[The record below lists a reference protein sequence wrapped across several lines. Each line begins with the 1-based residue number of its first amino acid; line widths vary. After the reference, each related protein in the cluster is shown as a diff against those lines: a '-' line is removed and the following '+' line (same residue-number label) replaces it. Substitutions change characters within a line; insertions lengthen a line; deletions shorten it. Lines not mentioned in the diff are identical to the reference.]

1 MATVPTSRGRLIGTP
16 LSRAT
21 IRDVRP
27 GKPDDP
33 PPTTLLL
40 GEYLAAVRRELE
52 SVALIAASD
61 DPAVPQLQL
70 ADVEIDMA
78 YGVEEVTDAGV
89 RVVIAQGKLA
99 EMPDA
104 LVHRIKIKL
113 VDLAVRSMPV
123 AEKGN

>member
-1 MATVPTSRGRLIGTP
+1 
-16 LSRAT
+16 
-21 IRDVRP
+21 
-27 GKPDDP
+27 
-33 PPTTLLL
+33 
-40 GEYLAAVRRELE
+40 LAAVRRELE